1 MERGI
6 YEFRDFGQQHIFSFC
21 CMTLGTEKGHL
32 CRKIAFATVDASSFG
47 TESNFA
53 LGIENHEREFVK
65 VQYFEMEF

>member
-1 MERGI
+1 
-6 YEFRDFGQQHIFSFC
+6 
-21 CMTLGTEKGHL
+21 MTLGTEKGHL

-53 LGIENHEREFVK
+53 LGIENHEREFMK

>member
-1 MERGI
+1 MDLEEGSKPPIDNTR
-6 YEFRDFGQQHIFSFC
+6 SFESSSDEA
-21 CMTLGTEKGHL
+21 TLVIRL
-32 CRKIAFATVDASSFG
+32 KIAFATVDASSFG

>member
-1 MERGI
+1 MEIVI
-6 YEFRDFGQQHIFSFC
+6 YDLEILDSSTFSRFA
-21 CMTLGTEKGHL
+21 TWPLEPRKGHL
-32 CRKIAFATVDASSFG
+32 CRKIAFAAVDASSFG